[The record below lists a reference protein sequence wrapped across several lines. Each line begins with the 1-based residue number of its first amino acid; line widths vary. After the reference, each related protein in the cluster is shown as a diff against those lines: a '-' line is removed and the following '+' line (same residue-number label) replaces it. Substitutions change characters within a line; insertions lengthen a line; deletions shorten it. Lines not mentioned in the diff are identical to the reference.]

1 MGAMHLPRRRPTTPT
16 TPDAPDALDAS
27 AARDRRPLRLL
38 ALGLVV
44 ALAAVTTYVV
54 LTPDDEAEQP
64 GALFSTGSTP
74 IRLPVGLVDRPADEA
89 PGTRGPAVTAEPLAG
104 RRLVIPTLGVDS
116 AIVPIEAPGGT
127 LTPPDDAQQVGWWSA
142 GAAPGDEQGSAL
154 VTGHTLSSGSGALQ
168 DLETLAPGDRMTVR
182 TPDGRL
188 AYEVQEVQV
197 FDKGTVAAEAQEL
210 FSQTSEGRLVVITC
224 EDYNGSVYLSNVV
237 VTATPVGPT
246 SATF

>member
-1 MGAMHLPRRRPTTPT
+1 MP
-16 TPDAPDALDAS
+16 DAS
-27 AARDRRPLRLL
+27 ARRDRRPLRLL
-38 ALGLVV
+38 ALMLVV
-44 ALAAVTTYVV
+44 GLAAVTTYVV
-54 LTPDDEAEQP
+54 LVPDDGAEQA
-64 GALFSTGSTP
+64 GAIFSTGSTM
-74 IRLPVGLVDRPADEA
+74 ITLPEGLVDEPAGQGSRP
-89 PGTRGPAVTAEPLAG
+89 RSPAVNAVPLEG

-127 LTPPDDAQQVGWWSA
+127 LTPPDNAQQVGWWSV

-154 VTGHTLSSGSGALQ
+154 VTGHTLSSGGGALQ
-168 DLETLAPGDRMTVR
+168 DLETLAPGDRMAVR

-188 AYEVQEVQV
+188 TYEVQEVEV

-224 EDYNGSVYLSNVV
+224 EDYDGSDYLSNVV
-237 VTATPVGPT
+237 VTATPVGSS